1 MGPNLTPESR
11 QLLVRQ
17 RSVIASWQAVSV
29 GLTLRQLR
37 WACRTGWQPV
47 TAHTFLAA
55 DGDISEAQM
64 RVAGVLEAGPDAALA
79 GCSALIEAGWTGDA
93 NGYVDVVVARGHRSR
108 RTPPPPWL
116 RMHTTLDVPRRLAAP
131 PRTTAARAAVDAG
144 SWARSARER
153 LFILAST
160 AQQRLATVEQMRREL
175 ASRPNLAWSAQMRD
189 TLDEVAAGATSTH
202 EADFRRECRR
212 RGLPEPRMQV
222 RRRAGGRGRRT
233 DAEFTTS
240 SGRLVI
246 VEIDGVA
253 HMDVAQWQ
261 ADLSRQNDLS
271 AETGALVLHL
281 TGWELRHD
289 PDPFFSLLARVLA
302 GSV

>member
-11 QLLVRQ
+11 RLLIQQ

-29 GLTLRQLR
+29 GLTPRQLR

-55 DGDISEAQM
+55 EGDITEAQM

-79 GCSALIEAGWTGDA
+79 GCSALIEAGWTGDP
-93 NGYVDVVVARGHRSR
+93 NGYVDVIVARGHRSR
-108 RTPPPPWL
+108 RTRPPRWL
-116 RMHTTLDVPRRLAAP
+116 RMHTTLDVPRRRGAP
-131 PRTTAARAAVDAG
+131 PRTPAARAAVDAG

-175 ASRPNLAWSAQMRD
+175 ESRPNLAWAAQMRD
-189 TLDEVAAGATSTH
+189 TLDEVDGGATSTH

-233 DAEFTTS
+233 DAEFTMP

-253 HMDVAQWQ
+253 HMDVAQWL
-261 ADLSRQNDLS
+261 ADMTRQNDLS
-271 AETGALVLHL
+271 VETGALILHL
-281 TGWELRHD
+281 GGWDLRHD
-289 PDPFFSLLARVLA
+289 PDPFFSLLERVLA
-302 GSV
+302 GSM

>member
-11 QLLVRQ
+11 RLLIQQ
-17 RSVIASWQAVSV
+17 RSVIASWQAASV
-29 GLTLRQLR
+29 GLTSRQLR
-37 WACRTGWQPV
+37 WACRTGWQSV

-55 DGDISEAQM
+55 DGDITEAQM

-79 GCSALIEAGWTGDA
+79 GCSALIEAGWSGDS

-108 RTPPPPWL
+108 RIPPPPWL
-116 RMHTTLDVPRRLAAP
+116 RVHTTVDVPRRRGAP
-131 PRTTAARAAVDAG
+131 SRTTAARAAVDAG
-144 SWARSARER
+144 SWARTARER

-175 ASRPNLAWSAQMRD
+175 ESRPNLAWAAQMRQ
-189 TLDEVAAGATSTH
+189 TLDEVASGATSTH

-233 DAEFTTS
+233 DAEFTTP

-261 ADLSRQNDLS
+261 ADLTRQNDLS
-271 AETGALVLHL
+271 AETGALILHL

-289 PDPFFSLLARVLA
+289 PDPFFSLLGRVLA